1 MRDKSRADRREALR
15 DRVGSLF
22 FRRLA
27 IVGAL
32 LVVATASACAT
43 LGRSVFKEPVVD
55 FRELRLNGL
64 GLTGGSLD
72 VVLSVYNPNSFKLD
86 ATSFTYNLLMD
97 SVPIA
102 HGALENQFV
111 VQRGDS
117 SVVTIPVNFTY
128 AGIGRAGQELLRSG
142 IVNYRV
148 KGDMTVAT
156 PLGSFTRPYNQ
167 TGRFSP
173 LGGSSRP

>member
-1 MRDKSRADRREALR
+1 MRAHSPADRRTSLR
-15 DRVGSLF
+15 NRVGSLAL
-22 FRRLA
+22 RRFA
-27 IVGAL
+27 VVGAL
-32 LVVATASACAT
+32 FLVATATGCAT
-43 LGRSVFKEPVVD
+43 LGRGIFKEPVVE

-97 SVPIA
+97 SIPIA
-102 HGALENQFV
+102 DGALGKQFV

-142 IVNYRV
+142 TVNYRV
-148 KGDMTVAT
+148 RGDMTVST
-156 PLGSFTRPYNQ
+156 PLGSFTRPYSQ

-173 LGGSSRP
+173 LSGSSRP

>member
-1 MRDKSRADRREALR
+1 MSEQSRADRRTSLR
-15 DRVGSLF
+15 DRFGSPSL
-22 FRRLA
+22 RRLA
-27 IVGAL
+27 IVAAL
-32 LVVATASACAT
+32 SIVATGSACAT

-97 SVPIA
+97 SIPIA
-102 HGALENQFV
+102 DGALGKQFV

-142 IVNYRV
+142 TVNYRV
-148 KGDMTVAT
+148 RGDMTVAT
-156 PLGSFTRPYNQ
+156 PLGSFTRPYSQ
-167 TGRFSP
+167 SGRFSP
-173 LGGSSRP
+173 LSGSSRP

>member
-1 MRDKSRADRREALR
+1 MKEHFRVSRRGSWRG
-15 DRVGSLF
+15 RVTG
-22 FRRLA
+22 RAPGRLA
-27 IVGAL
+27 LVGAL
-32 LVVATASACAT
+32 CLAAMVSACAT

-102 HGALENQFV
+102 NGALERQFV